1 MQSVKREFFA
11 LRNGVIADVMR
22 RAGSPFRIIFGL
34 NLPQLVEIAGRFG
47 PDAELA
53 RLLWENRSTRCSM
66 LLAPM
71 LMPREEVTEPDA
83 LRLVEESPDTE
94 VIDVLCHRLLRHLD
108 FASSI
113 VPRLAASER
122 DLSRYAALRLA
133 LNLLSTGTADPA
145 ALRPLAESEMSRAV
159 ALTYPVS
166 RQLLDEISFLTDPDA
181 VLSE

>member
-53 RLLWENRSTRCSM
+53 RLLWENRATRCSM

-71 LMPREEVTEPDA
+71 LIPKETVAESDA

-108 FASSI
+108 FAPALVGI
-113 VPRLAASER
+113 LADNER

-133 LNLLSTGTADPA
+133 LNLLNMGKADPA
-145 ALRPLAESEMSRAV
+145 ALRLLAESELSRTA
-159 ALTYPVS
+159 ALTAPVS

-181 VLSE
+181 DLSE